1 MMNDYEESVREVTE
15 IFSNLY
21 FKSVTNLEVVIKDE
35 VMLF

>member
-1 MMNDYEESVREVTE
+1 MNDYEESVREVTE